1 MTECPHRYVKA
12 TITEFHVEEMVLR
25 LILLDPEHQ
34 TRSKVGLIDT

>member
-12 TITEFHVEEMVLR
+12 IMTKFHVEGMVLK
-25 LILLDPEHQ
+25 LVFLDPEHQ